1 MIKLFHPSCNLQAK
15 IQISGSK
22 SESNRWLILQ
32 ALYPEIQKIHNL
44 SNSEDTQTLQ
54 KALKLFQNN
63 PRNQHE
69 PLDINIGHAGTA
81 MRFLTAYF
89 AIQPQSHVQLSG
101 SHRMHQ
107 RPINPLVQALDQLGC
122 QIEYAH
128 HQDYPPLF
136 IQGRDIEKNQTEIQA
151 DMSSQFISAL
161 MLIAPKLPNGLEI
174 TLKEKLTSQTYV
186 EMTIKQLQHIGIPV
200 DWNNNIIKVHHVQKV
215 DKQDVRVES
224 DWSSASYWYAMMA
237 LSNQAQLELNHFQ
250 QNSLQ
255 GDYILKD
262 IYEKYFGVKTIFQ
275 DGILILSKIEDF
287 ILPVFIELNLNAF
300 PDLAQTIAVT
310 CAGLNI
316 QLNLKG
322 LETLKIKETNRLQ
335 AMQNELNK
343 LNIKSTITDDSLQLL
358 EFSQYEEN
366 TMIET
371 YQDHRMAMSFAVLAL
386 KKPLI
391 IKDENVVDKS
401 YPKFWQDLKSA
412 GFEIELY

>member
-101 SHRMHQ
+101 SQRMHQ
-107 RPINPLVQALDQLGC
+107 RPINPLVEALDQLGC

-128 HQDYPPLF
+128 HKDYPPIF

>member
-32 ALYPEIQKIHNL
+32 ALYPEIQKIHNI

-101 SHRMHQ
+101 SQRMHQ
-107 RPINPLVQALDQLGC
+107 RPINPLVEALNQLGC

-128 HQDYPPLF
+128 HKDYPPIF

-215 DKQDVRVES
+215 DKQEVRVES

>member
-101 SHRMHQ
+101 SQRMHQ
-107 RPINPLVQALDQLGC
+107 RPINPLVEALNQLGC

-215 DKQDVRVES
+215 DKQEVRVES